1 MTQQIV
7 SAYEF
12 GPFRLVPSERHLLR
26 DGQSVPLPPKA
37 FDTLLILV
45 QQSGHV
51 LKKDELIQLVWPD
64 AFVEDSNL
72 NHYVSLLRRTLSPA
86 SSGDGY
92 IETVRRY
99 GFRFTADVREI
110 IDEAGAVLV
119 HRHTRTHVV
128 FKEETHEEGKH
139 SLIER
144 SVADADEK
152 TEASVP
158 DGTHNAVTRS
168 SERVGASQAGNR
180 LRVSALIILIVGSG
194 MGAAYFVYIGST
206 HSAAART
213 ASASGVSPRRSAI
226 ENPAARE
233 AYLKGRA
240 LWNKRTPADM
250 RQAVK
255 YFRDAA
261 KADPNYAP
269 AYAGMADAYLLG
281 GVPDDETE
289 YSAKDLARKALALD
303 DTLAEAH
310 ASLAYYLSAVDWNWP
325 EAEAEFR
332 RAIELNPNYAT
343 AHHWYAYHLAS
354 VGRLDEALTEIKRA
368 QEIDPDSLIIKT
380 DVGHIFYLS
389 QHNIFA
395 LAQFGKVLALDPN
408 FADAH
413 LRLGQ
418 AYLQK
423 DMFDAALAE
432 FQKASALGKDV
443 KGWQAYAYAVSGQ
456 RDQTQQILHELKE
469 GERKGELR
477 AETAIARIHAAL
489 GEQDQA
495 YAWLQQAC
503 KQRDG
508 ELALVKIDP
517 TFDSLHSD
525 PRFVELLQRM
535 GLPY

>member
-12 GPFRLVPSERHLLR
+12 GPFRLVPAERQLLR
-26 DGQSVPLPPKA
+26 DGRPIALPPKA

-86 SSGDGY
+86 INGEAY
-92 IETVRRY
+92 IETVRRF
-99 GFRFTADVREI
+99 GFRFTAEVREI
-110 IDEAGAVLV
+110 TDEASAVLV

-144 SVADADEK
+144 SVAEADGR
-152 TEASVP
+152 TQATP
-158 DGTHNAVTRS
+158 YDRTHNAATR
-168 SERVGASQAGNR
+168 ASAPHTMSRARSR
-180 LRVSALIILIVGSG
+180 LLVSVLIIVIVGG
-194 MGAAYFVYIGST
+194 GLGAAYFGYIRPA
-206 HSAAART
+206 HSATGKT
-213 ASASGVSPRRSAI
+213 ASPSGRSPRRVAT

-233 AYLKGRA
+233 AYLQGRSF
-240 LWNKRTPADM
+240 WNKRTPADM

-255 YFRDAA
+255 YFRDAV

-281 GVPDDETE
+281 GVPDDETQ

-303 DTLAEAH
+303 DSLAEAH
-310 ASLAYYLSAVDWNWP
+310 ASLAYYLSAVDWNWA
-325 EAEAEFR
+325 EAEAEFL

-368 QEIDPDSLIIKT
+368 QEIDQDSLIIKT
-380 DVGHIFYLS
+380 DVGHVFYLG
-389 QHNIFA
+389 QNNIYA
-395 LAQFGKVLALDPN
+395 LAQFEKVIERDPN

-423 DMFDAALAE
+423 DMFDEALAE
-432 FQKASALGKDV
+432 FKKAEALGKDV
-443 KGWQAYAYAVSGQ
+443 RGWLAYTYAVSGQ
-456 RDQTQQILHELKE
+456 RDKTEQLLHELKE
-469 GERKGELR
+469 GVRKGELR
-477 AETAIARIHAAL
+477 AETAIARVHAAL

-495 YAWLQQAC
+495 FAWLQQAC
-503 KQRDG
+503 ERRDG
-508 ELALVKIDP
+508 ELALLKTDP
-517 TFDSLHSD
+517 TFKHLHSD
-525 PRFVELLQRM
+525 PRFAELVRRM
-535 GLPY
+535 GLPL